1 MNTEPRRA
9 LIAIDFINE
18 IVDPKG
24 KLSGRGYADFL
35 ERHGTLDRV
44 GRLLACAR
52 TAGLPICHVRVGF
65 SEDYREQPE
74 HSPLF
79 GPARK
84 NQVFRMGTW
93 NTEFHARA
101 RPDPGETV
109 VQKHRVS
116 AFYGTALDLILR
128 NLRIGETLIA
138 GVATDLAVQSA
149 AREAHDRG
157 YRVTIVSDCCASA
170 NDRDHEDSL
179 RLLSKIAAV
188 TPLDEIFPQAS

>member
-1 MNTEPRRA
+1 MKETPCA
-9 LIAIDFINE
+9 LIAIDFVNE

-44 GRLLACAR
+44 AELFRFGRRAR
-52 TAGLPICHVRVGF
+52 IPIFHVRVGF

-79 GPARK
+79 GPAKK
-84 NQVFRMGTW
+84 NQVFRLGTW
-93 NTEFHARA
+93 NTEFHPKAQ
-101 RPDPGETV
+101 PDRGEAV
-109 VQKHRVS
+109 IQKHRVS
-116 AFYGTALDLILR
+116 AFYGTPLDLVLR
-128 NLRIGETLIA
+128 NLGIAEVIIA

-157 YRVTIVSDCCASA
+157 YRVRIVGDCCASVS
-170 NDRDHEDSL
+170 DRDHEDAL
-179 RLLSKIAAV
+179 RLLAKVAKVQTLSE
-188 TPLDEIFPQAS
+188 TLSSFP